1 MKNWKRVL
9 SLFLAFLLMVTAG
22 PLPIYGEE
30 EPAKPKYKVTF
41 TDDYGIESEPQEV
54 EEGASAQIPTD
65 FEPGPGELI
74 TAITDEE
81 GNKKNPSAPIFRD
94 ENFTI
99 EYGDQVDVTL
109 SVVGDERH
117 NGSKGYKDQIIE
129 PTKVTLTS
137 QDLEIQEAE
146 GYPTNKRYATPANAL
161 IKVMEEKTPKELTDD
176 FKEQVNK
183 GYIAKMF
190 GLKEFQPGVGDKSG
204 WMYYINHFYSGYG
217 VKEAPA
223 LDQDSIRY
231 FFVEDY
237 TNNYYTWFDKTEAT
251 VEAGTPLDLYL
262 SYSHFETMGGKT
274 TTGKY
279 QGATI
284 YVDGKEYKKDGQV
297 VKTDASGKAQIVLMD
312 PGRHTVSAKHIGENG
327 LFLTTMPFME
337 VHVEE
342 KSVDQNQEKVD
353 KVAQAFKDNS
363 QASNT
368 LWPKFKENKNILPLI
383 KERLSML
390 SGVNV
395 ENVEPVIAS
404 VDEKNHVKEDG
415 SLEYVKREKLNPYG
429 MNFENISFKIQFKL
443 GEALSEPIDMRAMIA
458 WDQDYFNKKIKEEA
472 DNFDF
477 QISLGEGVNPEEV
490 ESSFKLP
497 VYTTGSARTSWS
509 KINWS
514 TDHEEI
520 FKVSGPDFDNKVN
533 FAFSQPK
540 EDTKV
545 KITATFTA
553 NDGVLHSG
561 GRLEKP
567 EDFQKQTKEY
577 TITVK
582 GTGEE
587 STTEEGL
594 KALLDKYYLPENIK
608 YSKGGSKVDF
618 TQVLGDLQLL
628 RYTRITD
635 DQGKNVFNRNEIT
648 VTSDTPAVT
657 INGYRANVDRFA
669 KKEDLKGNL
678 IIKLTRD
685 GLSAEKKI
693 PFTIKP
699 VTEEELAT
707 ELKMMDLAKKHF
719 FDGINDGQNK
729 DKDHVTK
736 NLHAFE
742 EMNLDENGKLI
753 WIYKANDKTGKG
765 IIADFFLSSS
775 QMESLGYRRF
785 KSSNPAIISHEN
797 LLVNP
802 QESAQEVTIST
813 LLSSAQY
820 KDSAEKHPENQ
831 LLQKLYKQPVE
842 VTVIVKGTAVS
853 TDALEKK
860 IQEGE
865 ALLGQMVEGSAPGQY
880 PQGSK
885 DSFQGEITKAKKA
898 LENPEATD
906 EQIEA
911 ATRDLDAVIKAT
923 RAKANPLLAKVR
935 IIAQDKE
942 NAYSEKSGFYDVQS
956 SAAEKYG
963 YVKPEDYKNKVT
975 VADALATYHRAV
987 YGEDFEKNP
996 QKYLGINN
1004 SGFITK
1010 IFGVETTDVGY
1021 KVNNKMPTNPDKP
1034 DMGSVA
1040 NDSLLKEGDQLNIF
1054 RYFGDYNEN
1063 KYLYFD
1069 KVDYKGK
1076 AGESLNIK
1084 VLTEQYSTVSQKLEE
1099 VSVEKAT
1106 VVVKKDGTVVAQGT
1120 TDGNGLASIQ
1130 LAPDMKGDYDV
1141 TVGKV
1146 LTDAG
1151 KEGKFIAPYAGL
1163 TVKEK
1168 EISLASLEAILEEAE
1183 NLPEVDRISPDG
1195 KDVNPDQTWVTQEV
1209 DEALTTAKEEANN
1222 LIWEESQYQDK
1233 IEAAIQKLRQA
1244 IDNYQPMPGTKK
1256 VVDADFNLVIKGLE
1270 NAYYAEN
1277 GEEEK
1282 EVSFNVS
1289 TTKQIPEG
1297 MKIQVTCGGDEVEG
1311 KDGVYKVKIKSKQTN
1326 IIDIRVVDENGK
1338 TVQKADGNEVK
1349 ERFVINLHTIK
1360 VIDFKPAPGQFVNT
1374 SWTDYKD
1381 PNKIKENSVGSG
1393 LTLGSFGGHLIVD
1406 MLQPVKNDPKNPY
1419 GVDFTVFGNAFE
1431 ISGKPNKYN
1440 QEPAAVYVMKDE
1452 NGNGLPDDTW
1462 YELAGSEHGKETTI
1476 RDYQITYTNPKGVG
1490 KNIPWKDSLGNSGFV
1505 YANNY
1510 HKQEYY
1516 PLHANFPNINPDQES
1531 YQGTLILKG
1540 IDPSDITVNGKHQL
1554 RFGYAESRKTQLKG
1568 DLTSPDNPYTPDA
1581 LEGSGG
1587 DAFDISWAIDK
1598 AGNPVQLDEIRFIK
1612 IVSAT
1617 NANQEGGT
1625 GEISPEITGV
1635 TRTKAIAENIDALK
1649 ISSEIKRDYL
1659 EIGSSEYLI
1668 VQAYKDGKEASH
1680 GDLVWTTSDSSLAK
1694 INPVTGLVEGLAPGE
1709 VEVTVS
1715 SKANPSIQAKYHFT
1729 VGQPIEIQE
1738 ILGFQYPGDKK
1749 NITAQG
1755 TVFMEPLVQ
1764 NQFGEKIEIGKEDIQ
1779 WESLTPDKF
1788 IMKPGFNVN
1797 GWVDAK
1803 GKETGVGRLKY
1814 SYHNKS
1820 VEVPMLVYPEDS
1832 VVDNVYGKTPR
1843 ISALDKALSLSYDS
1857 VILSSKTA
1865 KEKSYDE
1872 FVKLDEAAS
1881 QKLAQSNKNLIIQ
1894 GKFFEVQEGNAGLK
1908 TPDLKEIS
1916 FKADEVTGDESLSQA
1931 LGTAKPEMPLYDF
1944 TANIGSGPIKMGL
1957 KLVQGQ
1963 FKAEDADQYKVGHY
1977 NKDTGTWEE
1986 VESTLDVERMTLYFN
2001 YGKDGIYTVV
2011 KGNLKKTIDK
2021 KEIQEVIKK
2030 AEEIQQADATSA
2042 DGKDIDKDKTWV
2054 TPEIQETFDQAL
2066 KKAKEVNE
2074 KADASQDEV
2083 NQAAKA
2089 LEDAIKAYKPQEGK
2103 KEAVLPVDKA
2113 KLKEALSQAEA
2124 MKKADETSADGKDI
2138 DKDKT
2143 WVTPEIQEAFDQA
2156 LKKAKAVDAKV
2167 DASQDEVNQATQG
2180 LKEAMASYIPQE
2192 GKKEAVL
2199 PVDKA
2204 KLKEAL
2210 DQAEAMKKADATSA
2224 DGKDID
2230 KDKTWVTPEI
2240 QEAFDQALK
2249 KAKEVNENADASQE
2263 EVTQA
2268 TQDLKDVMASY
2279 IPQNG
2284 TKDIQEPVD
2293 KKALRTALEEAKAV
2307 KQADTTSPDGKDVAK
2322 DKTWVTPEV
2331 QRAFDQAKAKAQA
2344 LLKNAEATKDEVNQ
2358 ATKELEEAIK
2368 DYKPQAGSKEKDK
2381 PVEPDKP
2388 IGPDKPVDPGK
2399 TNPSHRRKDKPSPS
2413 TVLPSQVDIKKEQK
2427 EMQEVISFMDIQGH
2441 WAEKVIQE
2449 VAKKGYFKG
2458 TSATTFSPNK
2468 TTTRAEF
2475 VTVLGR
2481 LANINPSQYPKA
2493 KQVDIKEGSY
2503 YQAYANWA
2511 IAEGIVKG
2519 TDANHFSPDQK
2530 ITREEVATILARYL
2544 EKQGK
2549 LEDKNQAQTYKD
2561 QDQVSSWAKEAV
2573 KNMTAAGI
2581 FKGQDKG
2588 KFAPKKSLTRAEFAQ
2603 VIYNMNW

>member
-30 EPAKPKYKVTF
+30 EPAKPKYRVTF

-74 TAITDEE
+74 TAIRDEE
-81 GNKKNPSAPIFRD
+81 GNKKNPSAPIFRN

-117 NGSKGYKDQIIE
+117 NGSKDYKDQIIE

-137 QDLEIQEAE
+137 QDLEIQKAQ

-176 FKEQVNK
+176 FKEQVNN

-251 VEAGTPLDLYL
+251 VEAGKPLDLDL

-297 VKTDASGKAQIVLMD
+297 VKTDASGKAQIVLVD

-342 KSVDQNQEKVD
+342 GAVDQNQEKVD

-415 SLEYVKREKLNPYG
+415 SLEYVKREELNAYG

-443 GEALSEPIDMRAMIA
+443 GEALSDPIDMRAMIA
-458 WDQDYFNKKIKEEA
+458 WDQDHFNGKIKEEA

-477 QISLGEGVNPEEV
+477 QKALGEGVNPEAV
-490 ESSFKLP
+490 ESSFKMP
-497 VYTTGSARTSWS
+497 VYSTGSARTSWS
-509 KINWS
+509 KMNWS

-520 FKVSGPDFDNKVN
+520 FKVSDPDFANKVN
-533 FAFSQPK
+533 FAFTQPK

-545 KITATFTA
+545 KITVTFTA
-553 NDGVLHSG
+553 NDKVLNDT

-567 EDFQKQTKEY
+567 EDFQKQTREY

-635 DQGKNVFNRNEIT
+635 DQGEDVFNRNEIT

-707 ELKMMDLAKKHF
+707 ELKMMELAKEHF

-742 EMNLDENGKLI
+742 EMNLDENGEPV
-753 WIYKANDKTGKG
+753 WVYKANDKTGKG

-820 KDSAEKHPENQ
+820 KDSAEKHPKNQ
-831 LLQKLYKQPVE
+831 LLQKLYKQPIE
-842 VTVIVKGTAVS
+842 VKVVVKGTAVS
-853 TDALEKK
+853 TEALEKK

-865 ALLGQMVEGSAPGQY
+865 ALLGQMVEGPAPGQY

-885 DSFQGEITKAKKA
+885 DSLQGEITKAKGT
-898 LENPEATD
+898 LGNPEATD
-906 EQIEA
+906 EQIEV
-911 ATRDLDAVIKAT
+911 ATRDLDAAIKAT

-996 QKYLGINN
+996 QKYLVINN
-1004 SGFITK
+1004 SGGITK
-1010 IFGVETTDVGY
+1010 IFGVETMDIGY
-1021 KVNNKMPTNPDKP
+1021 KVNNKMPTYPDKP
-1034 DMGSVA
+1034 DMGSLA

-1069 KVDYKGK
+1069 KVDYTGK

-1084 VLTEQYSTVSQKLEE
+1084 VLTEQYNTVSQKLEE
-1099 VSVEKAT
+1099 VNVEKAT
-1106 VVVKKDGTVVAQGT
+1106 VVVKKEGEVVAQGT
-1120 TDGNGLASIQ
+1120 TDENGLASIQ

-1168 EISLASLEAILEEAE
+1168 EISLASLETLLEEAE

-1209 DEALTTAKEEANN
+1209 DNALTEAKEEANN
-1222 LIWEESQYQDK
+1222 LIWEESQDQDK

-1244 IDNYQPMPGTKK
+1244 IDNYKPMLGTKK
-1256 VVDADFNLVIKGLE
+1256 VVDADLDLVIKGLE

-1282 EVSFNVS
+1282 EISFNVS

-1297 MKIQVTCGGDEVEG
+1297 MKIQVTCGGDKVEG
-1311 KDGVYKVKIKSKQTN
+1311 KDGAYKVKIKSKQTN
-1326 IIDIRVVDENGK
+1326 LIVISVVDEDGK
-1338 TVQKADGNEVK
+1338 TVEKADGNEVS

-1381 PNKIKENSVGSG
+1381 PNKVKENSVGSG

-1452 NGNGLPDDTW
+1452 DGNGLPDDTW

-1476 RDYQITYTNPKGVG
+1476 RDYKVTYTNPKGAG
-1490 KNIPWKDSLGNSGFV
+1490 KNIPWTDSLGDSGFV
-1505 YANNY
+1505 YANGY

-1516 PLHANFPNINPDQES
+1516 PIHENFPNINPDEES

-1540 IDPSDITVNGKHQL
+1540 MNPSDITVNGKHQL

-1598 AGNPVQLDEIRFIK
+1598 AGNPVKLDEIRFIK

-1617 NANQEGGT
+1617 SANQEGGT

-1635 TRTKAIAENIDALK
+1635 TRTQAIAEDIDALK

-1659 EIGSSEYLI
+1659 GIGSSEYLI
-1668 VQAYKDGKEASH
+1668 AQAYKDGKEAPH
-1680 GDLVWTTSDSSLAK
+1680 GDLVWTTSDPSLAK

-1709 VEVTVS
+1709 VDVTVS
-1715 SKANPSIQAKYHFT
+1715 SKANPNIQAKYHFT

-1738 ILGFQYPGDKK
+1738 ILGFQYPENKK
-1749 NITAQG
+1749 NITGQG

-1788 IMKPGFNVN
+1788 VMKPGFSEK
-1797 GWVDAK
+1797 GWVNAS
-1803 GKETGVGRLKY
+1803 GKETGVGRIKY

-1820 VEVPMLVYPEDS
+1820 VEVPLLVYPKDS
-1832 VVDNVYGKTPR
+1832 VVENVYGKTPR
-1843 ISALDKALSLSYDS
+1843 INDLDKALSLSYDS
-1857 VILSSKTA
+1857 VILSSRTA
-1865 KEKSYDE
+1865 KEKPYDE
-1872 FVKLDEAAS
+1872 FVKLDQAAS

-1894 GKFFEVQEGNAGLK
+1894 GKFFEVQEENAGLK
-1908 TPDLKEIS
+1908 AADLKEIS
-1916 FKADEVTGDESLSQA
+1916 FKADEVIGDESLSQA

-1963 FKAEDADQYKVGHY
+1963 FKAEDADQYKVGYY

-1986 VESTLDVERMTLYFN
+1986 VESTLDAERMTLYFN
-2001 YGKDGIYTVV
+2001 YDKDGIYTVV

-2030 AEEIQQADATSA
+2030 AEEIQQADATSP
-2042 DGKDIDKDKTWV
+2042 DGKDVAKDKTWV
-2054 TPEIQETFDQAL
+2054 TPAVQTAFDQAL
-2066 KKAKEVNE
+2066 ENAKAVNE
-2074 KADASQDEV
+2074 RTDASQDEV
-2083 NQAAKA
+2083 NQAAK
-2089 LEDAIKAYKPQEGK
+2089 D
-2103 KEAVLPVDKA
+2103 
-2113 KLKEALSQAEA
+2113 LK
-2124 MKKADETSADGKDI
+2124 D
-2138 DKDKT
+2138 
-2143 WVTPEIQEAFDQA
+2143 
-2156 LKKAKAVDAKV
+2156 
-2167 DASQDEVNQATQG
+2167 
-2180 LKEAMASYIPQE
+2180 AMASYIPE
-2192 GKKEAVL
+2192 
-2199 PVDKA
+2199 
-2204 KLKEAL
+2204 
-2210 DQAEAMKKADATSA
+2210 
-2224 DGKDID
+2224 
-2230 KDKTWVTPEI
+2230 
-2240 QEAFDQALK
+2240 
-2249 KAKEVNENADASQE
+2249 
-2263 EVTQA
+2263 
-2268 TQDLKDVMASY
+2268 
-2279 IPQNG
+2279 NG

-2293 KKALRTALEEAKAV
+2293 KKALKTALEKAKEV

-2322 DKTWVTPEV
+2322 DKTWVTPAV
-2331 QRAFDQAKAKAQA
+2331 QTAFDQALENAKEVNERTDANQDEVNQAAKDLKDAMASYIPENGTKDIQEPVDKKALKTALEKAKEVKQADTTSPDGKDVAKDKTWVTPAVQKALDQAKAEAKA
-2344 LLKNAEATKDEVNQ
+2344 LLEKVEATKDDVNQ

-2368 DYKPQAGSKEKDK
+2368 AYKPKAGRKEKDK

-2388 IGPDKPVDPGK
+2388 IGPDKPVEPGK

-2413 TVLPSQVDIKKEQK
+2413 TVLPSQVQKTPEETQVKEEATK
-2427 EMQEVISFMDIQGH
+2427 ERPARSHFLDIQGH

-2449 VAKKGYFKG
+2449 VANKGYFKG

-2481 LANINPSQYPKA
+2481 LANINPSKYPKA
-2493 KQVDIKEGSY
+2493 KQVDIQEGSY

-2561 QDQVSSWAKEAV
+2561 QDQISSWAKEAV
-2573 KNMTAAGI
+2573 KEMTEFGA
-2581 FKGQDKG
+2581 FKGNDKG
-2588 KFAPKKSLTRAEFAQ
+2588 KFVPKKSLTRAEFAQ